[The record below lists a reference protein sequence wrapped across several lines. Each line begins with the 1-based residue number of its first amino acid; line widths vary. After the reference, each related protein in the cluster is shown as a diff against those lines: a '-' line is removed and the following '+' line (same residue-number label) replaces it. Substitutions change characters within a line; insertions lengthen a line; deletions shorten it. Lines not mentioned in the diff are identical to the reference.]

1 MLLFASSNKG
11 KIKEVKDILNI
22 NILSLND
29 IEKKI
34 KIDENGNTFIE
45 NATIKAKKVFKQ
57 TNIPTIAD
65 DSGLEIPSLNN
76 FPGVK
81 THRFLKGTDNDRN
94 KEILKMMENIN
105 DRTCYFVC
113 SIAYFN
119 GNNLETF
126 EYRLKGTIAK
136 TIKDGN
142 GFGFDS
148 IFLYKEKYLSEMTLE
163 EKNNISPRKKALIML
178 KNSKKFQKNV
188 DFKN

>member
-1 MLLFASSNKG
+1 MIFASNNLG

-29 IEKKI
+29 INKKI
-34 KIDENGNTFIE
+34 KINENGKTFLE
-45 NATIKAKKVFKQ
+45 NAIIKAKEIYKN
-57 TNIPTIAD
+57 TSIPTISD
-65 DSGLEIPSLNN
+65 DSGLEIVSLNN

-81 THRFLKGTDNDRN
+81 THRFLKGSDLDRN
-94 KEILKMMENIN
+94 KAILKMMENIK

-119 GNNLETF
+119 GIDLETF

-136 TIKDGN
+136 CIKEGN

-148 IFLYKEKYLSEMTLE
+148 IFLYKGKYLSEMTLE
-163 EKNNISPRKKALIML
+163 EKNKISPRKKALL
-178 KNSKKFQKNV
+178 KLKKSKNFKKNV
-188 DFKN
+188 DFKR